1 MFGAE
6 QVVYAFRKKTDAA
19 VENKVDESGKI
30 KRKQT
35 AMSAGN
41 SGLSPSAAF
50 TLHLRF

>member
-35 AMSAGN
+35 AMSAAVCHHQQ
-41 SGLSPSAAF
+41 LSHYIF
-50 TLHLRF
+50 GFK